1 MPRAA
6 LSSDAVALGGCTVSL
21 QWAANGTLFG
31 GQLVYLF
38 ALQIRQDLANGG
50 LPCND
55 NSAALMVSHILQSEV
70 GDFDEELDIQQLE
83 CKQYIPNQEYL
94 DNKIMRFHQKHRR
107 PEGAVGFLRSHD
119 EPASFFI
126 QELESECQGA
136 TDLWRTKAS
145 PAGVH
150 CELTGRLASKVR
162 CSAIRRN
169 SPCRFCL
176 PNSRELQSQAMLP
189 SEIPSEDQ
197 STSHSQD
204 ANLRCMTR
212 PAHHAA
218 VLLLGQLPA
227 ESDVQLLEIAR
238 KLDMYG
244 IRPHPANDGEGMKIN
259 LAVAHMGVLVFQA
272 YEQTHSDTDKHSEQA
287 LPAALAG
294 KRSKS
299 AVEVVFAAELERSKP
314 EADPATFN
322 HSRSSSFSCFE
333 AEG

>member
-1 MPRAA
+1 MTSQLPFSSRNLRANVRELPTSGGQRPA
-6 LSSDAVALGGCTVSL
+6 LQVSTVSSL
-21 QWAANGTLFG
+21 GAWPAR
-31 GQLVYLF
+31 F
-38 ALQIRQDLANGG
+38 A
-50 LPCND
+50 
-55 NSAALMVSHILQSEV
+55 VV
-70 GDFDEELDIQQLE
+70 
-83 CKQYIPNQEYL
+83 QYGE
-94 DNKIMRFHQKHRR
+94 
-107 PEGAVGFLRSHD
+107 
-119 EPASFFI
+119 
-126 QELESECQGA
+126 
-136 TDLWRTKAS
+136 
-145 PAGVH
+145 
-150 CELTGRLASKVR
+150 
-162 CSAIRRN
+162 N

-176 PNSRELQSQAMLP
+176 PNSWELQSQAMLP

-197 STSHSQD
+197 PTSHSQD

-218 VLLLGQLPA
+218 VLLLGEP
-227 ESDVQLLEIAR
+227 LEGDTPFL
-238 KLDMYG
+238 K
-244 IRPHPANDGEGMKIN
+244 
-259 LAVAHMGVLVFQA
+259 A